1 MRNWW
6 TDCEEVMKKIRR
18 NKKMINK
25 LWMIFQEVV
34 QKLWAI
40 YIKFWSSV
48 LIDNIFRYVEELTTS
63 FIIKKTLKGE
73 ICTIYFDTRKTKQWY
88 IKYSV
93 FKDCP
98 SL

>member
-1 MRNWW
+1 MNDFSRSC
-6 TDCEEVMKKIRR
+6 TKVMS
-18 NKKMINK
+18 N
-25 LWMIFQEVV
+25 L
-34 QKLWAI
+34 
-40 YIKFWSSV
+40 YKFWSSV